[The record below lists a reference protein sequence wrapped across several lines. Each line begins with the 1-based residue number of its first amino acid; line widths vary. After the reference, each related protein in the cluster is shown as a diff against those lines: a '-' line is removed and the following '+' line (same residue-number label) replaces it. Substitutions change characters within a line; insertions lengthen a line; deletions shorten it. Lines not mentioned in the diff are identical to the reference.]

1 MFYAKKEYV
10 VLSLCNWKYESRP
23 GKELLKTETAKS
35 SIWDTYEYM
44 KTTLLLPWKLL
55 TLP

>member
-23 GKELLKTETAKS
+23 GKELLITETAKS
-35 SIWDTYEYM
+35 SI
-44 KTTLLLPWKLL
+44 
-55 TLP
+55 